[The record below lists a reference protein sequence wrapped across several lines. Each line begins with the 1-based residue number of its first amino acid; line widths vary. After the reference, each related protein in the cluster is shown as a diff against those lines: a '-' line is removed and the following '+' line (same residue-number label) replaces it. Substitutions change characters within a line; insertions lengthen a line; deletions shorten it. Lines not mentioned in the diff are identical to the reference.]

1 MPPRQRQPRFKI
13 TWWMRLRSYLRRLGT
28 PLHLRG
34 SITRL
39 RHSHKRPYLALL
51 CLFIPF
57 PSWSFPLP
65 KPVPPHQIAENVDLY
80 YRRHPNIR
88 NLQCIPIWESRDTPL
103 RSLYRLYEIFMTGEY
118 ALLGLETEY
127 FWHQSGRKWG
137 LGQLPDPR
145 DLDPVRYALLAC
157 ITEELVEAFNWR
169 LGLGMRRKGPAVER
183 EHGRD
188 PYPPFIPE
196 VLPSW
201 TQNVLPIEADMLRN
215 LPPTMVGKGNL
226 ILEENG
232 SSKVFAKR
240 NIVTNVGWLYTI

>member
-1 MPPRQRQPRFKI
+1 
-13 TWWMRLRSYLRRLGT
+13 MRLRSYLRRLGT
-28 PLHLRG
+28 PLNLRG

-51 CLFIPF
+51 QLFIPF

-80 YRRHPNIR
+80 YCRHPNIR
-88 NLQCIPIWESRDTPL
+88 DLQCIRIWESRDTPL
-103 RSLYRLYEIFMTGEY
+103 RSLYRLYEIFMTREY

-127 FWHQSGRKWG
+127 FWHHSGRKWG

-145 DLDPVRYALLAC
+145 DPDPVRYALLAC

-169 LGLGMRRKGPAVER
+169 LGLGMRRNGPAVER

-188 PYPPFIPE
+188 
-196 VLPSW
+196 S
-201 TQNVLPIEADMLRN
+201 
-215 LPPTMVGKGNL
+215 
-226 ILEENG
+226 
-232 SSKVFAKR
+232 
-240 NIVTNVGWLYTI
+240 